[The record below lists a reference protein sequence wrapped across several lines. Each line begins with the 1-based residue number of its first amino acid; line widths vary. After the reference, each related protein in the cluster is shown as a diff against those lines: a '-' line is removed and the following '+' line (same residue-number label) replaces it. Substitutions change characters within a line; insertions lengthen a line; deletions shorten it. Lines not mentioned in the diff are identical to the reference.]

1 MAYSVPEQYSELMLR
16 ASELGYDRIVAG
28 MHSCLD
34 VIGGRMTSTA
44 IAASNLY
51 DSANSDVK
59 AAAVESG
66 NKLTGNDSTVEEKSD
81 YDAYQKDKE
90 TYLYRM
96 TYNIKEDNADTTK
109 KAVVPK
115 GAEVL
120 LESRYPYLDDSQIRY
135 ILYSTAVSSGYSV
148 LDDAEGWGRLNLF
161 EAANG
166 YGAFDT
172 NVTVN
177 MDASKGGFNVADN
190 WKNDISGTGS
200 LTKEGSGMLVL
211 SGNNSYT
218 GNTIV
223 DGGSIRADY
232 ASAFGNSSI
241 VNLSLIHI

>member
-1 MAYSVPEQYSELMLR
+1 MEKSDPSNDGGYPSGHTNAAYLAAIAMAYSVPEQYSELMLR

-109 KAVVPK
+109 KAVVPC
-115 GAEVL
+115 L
-120 LESRYPYLDDSQIRY
+120 LYTSDAADD
-135 ILYSTAVSSGYSV
+135 
-148 LDDAEGWGRLNLF
+148 
-161 EAANG
+161 
-166 YGAFDT
+166 
-172 NVTVN
+172 
-177 MDASKGGFNVADN
+177 
-190 WKNDISGTGS
+190 
-200 LTKEGSGMLVL
+200 
-211 SGNNSYT
+211 
-218 GNTIV
+218 
-223 DGGSIRADY
+223 
-232 ASAFGNSSI
+232 
-241 VNLSLIHI
+241 